1 MAALAPLLRMSA
13 AVFVRSHGKD
23 FSLERIVIFLS
34 FTCGAAFAVLDLITV
49 PPLPPLRML
58 FGLFLGCVLFLA
70 ASGFG
75 LLLLPAGMFLFG
87 HFSERAILSLNIFQN
102 GNVLQEPHT
111 LILSTILVPL
121 VIMAAFHGL
130 CASSSLR
137 KALFRA
143 SPTAR
148 SLYQSELASAALYS
162 LFSLA
167 IIFYFT

>member
-23 FSLERIVIFLS
+23 FSAERIVIFLA
-34 FTCGAAFAVLDLITV
+34 FACGAAASVLDLFTV
-49 PPLPPLRML
+49 PDLPPSRVV
-58 FGLFLGCVLFLA
+58 FGLFLACVLFLA

-75 LLLLPAGMFLFG
+75 LFLLPAGVFLFG
-87 HFSERAILSLNIFQN
+87 HLSESAVLSMAVVSN
-102 GNVLQEPHT
+102 GNFFHEPYT

-121 VIMAAFHGL
+121 VLLTAFHGL

-137 KALFRA
+137 KALLRA
-143 SPTAR
+143 SPSAR
-148 SLYQSELASAALYS
+148 SLYQSELASTALYS

-167 IIFYFT
+167 LIFYCT